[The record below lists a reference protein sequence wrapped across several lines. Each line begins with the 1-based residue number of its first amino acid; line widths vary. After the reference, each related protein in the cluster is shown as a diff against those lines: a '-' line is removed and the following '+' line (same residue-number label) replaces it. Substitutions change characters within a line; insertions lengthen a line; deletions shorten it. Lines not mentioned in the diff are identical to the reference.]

1 MTKLA
6 PTKPTKPTKPA
17 PSTHPTKL
25 GWFTIAALIMVLGY
39 LVGYFLP
46 VNLSPVELVPDSASE
61 PGNYGEFTS
70 VEELRFN
77 ESAKKV
83 KPLLKIVNDSPSN

>member
-1 MTKLA
+1 M
-6 PTKPTKPTKPA
+6 TKPTKPTKL
-17 PSTHPTKL
+17 TPTKL

-46 VNLSPVELVPDSASE
+46 VGLVPNSASE

-83 KPLLKIVNDSPSN
+83 EPLLKIVNDSP